1 MLQVGVNSVI
11 VGCNMSLEMYVSDFE
26 KSSSEVVCGTVMYV
40 EYFLVKMVLT

>member
-26 KSSSEVVCGTVMYV
+26 KSSSEVVCGTVTYV